1 MSKKKYK
8 PEDIKRFIHAF
19 AWLFAKDAALVLV
32 VDVTHIKNRFF
43 LGIKTKQGDV
53 YRLDDGHYDH
63 LGTIGYLGTI
73 GKFNT
78 LFEKANPRILL
89 RRQVIPI
96 EDLFNVFGL
105 DENAVYETLFNKI
118 KSTISSTISKGYA
131 SNGKMHFTCYYD
143 NSLSTKV
150 VDEIAYDL
158 GPTPDVS
165 SIDEL
170 MVLADMH
177 AGV

>member
-1 MSKKKYK
+1 MNKKKHN

-19 AWLFAKDAALVLV
+19 AQLFAKDAAPVLV
-32 VDVTHIKNRFF
+32 VDVTRTKNRFF
-43 LGIKTKQGDV
+43 LGIKTKQDDV
-53 YRLDDGHYDH
+53 YRLDDGYD
-63 LGTIGYLGTI
+63 YLNTI

-78 LFEKANPRILL
+78 LFKKANPRIML
-89 RRQVIPI
+89 RKQVMPV